1 MTRNQ
6 KIELTD
12 RNNAYAEKALQDID
26 TDHTPIGVQL
36 ERLKP
41 VMQEIAAE
49 TNKSIEEIFI
59 IYMDTNSELGAQAE
73 KEYQS
78 RMEEMNL

>member
-6 KIELTD
+6 KIEIRD
-12 RNNAYAEKALQDID
+12 RINTYAEEALQDMD
-26 TDHTPIGVQL
+26 LDHTPIGVQL

-41 VMQEIAAE
+41 VMEEIAAE
-49 TNKSIEEIFI
+49 TNRSVQEIFI
-59 IYMDTNSELGAQAE
+59 IYMDMNAELNAQAE

-78 RMEEMNL
+78 RMEGLNL

>member
-6 KIELTD
+6 KIELTA
-12 RNNAYAEKALQDID
+12 RINEYAEKALEDVD
-26 TDHTPIGVQL
+26 KDHTPIGMQL

-49 TNKSIEEIFI
+49 TGKSIQEIFI
-59 IYMDTNSELGAQAE
+59 IYMDTNAELNAQAE

-78 RMEEMNL
+78 RMVNMDF

>member
-12 RNNAYAEKALQDID
+12 RINEYAEKVLQDID
-26 TDHTPIGVQL
+26 PDHTPIGVQL

-41 VMQEIAAE
+41 VMGEIAAE
-49 TNKSIEEIFI
+49 TGKSIEEIFI
-59 IYMDTNSELGAQAE
+59 IYMDTNSELSAQAE

-78 RMEEMNL
+78 RMADMNL